1 MRIIAFVLPFVLL
14 GCDVAEEIAPTSTQL
29 STPAEFAPL
38 LGKRLEL
45 NENDHLVLNADG
57 SLSGEF
63 GGAVTRGTWVVR
75 DGFWCRELTA
85 GPRGPSPEDCQLW
98 AQEGGSIN
106 VTRDQGRGG
115 SFVYEIS

>member
-1 MRIIAFVLPFVLL
+1 M
-14 GCDVAEEIAPTSTQL
+14 
-29 STPAEFAPL
+29 
-38 LGKRLEL
+38 GKRLEL

-75 DGFWCRELTA
+75 DGFWCRELSA

-98 AQEGGSIN
+98 AQEGSSIN

>member
-1 MRIIAFVLPFVLL
+1 MRIIALILPFVLL
-14 GCDVAEEIAPTSTQL
+14 GCDVAEEIAATSTQL

-98 AQEGGSIN
+98 AQEGSSIN